1 MTEEEYKQEWLA
13 GKHQS
18 VYNSCRFAEDKVQYC
33 KDWIKENV
41 PWANIDN
48 PSNVVDII
56 CKQKIRIIEDADY
69 RKLCSDWSD
78 KYWAITHVDG
88 ELRIPT
94 PFMGYIGHMGFLY
107 ETCKENLKPGMIV
120 KMNHGSGWNIKIN
133 TVNDQVIKN
142 VVDKVNNWANLNYA
156 YIAGYEAQYENIT
169 PGVLFQN
176 ILVDTPTDYG
186 FWCING
192 KIEGISLTKKL
203 GKNLE
208 EYIAFVDKNG
218 KQNPW
223 YIGIKPAMDNL
234 SKKQMQMVNSMI
246 PYVEELAKPFD
257 FVRVDFYYVD
267 GKPYFG
273 EMTFTPCSGRLD
285 LGTIGG

>member
-33 KDWIKENV
+33 KDWLKENV
-41 PWANIDN
+41 PWANVDN

-56 CKQKIRIIEDADY
+56 CKQKLRIATDEKYCD
-69 RKLCSDWSD
+69 LCSKWAD
-78 KYWAITHVDG
+78 KYYAQSHIAP
-88 ELRIPT
+88 ELKIPT
-94 PFMGYIGHMGFLY
+94 PFMHLGGPIDFD
-107 ETCKENLKPGMIV
+107 TCKKYLQPGMIV
-120 KMNHGSGWNIKIN
+120 KMTHGSGWNIKVN
-133 TVNDQVIKN
+133 TVNDKVIEH
-142 VVDKVNNWANLNYA
+142 VVQKIAEWSNLKYA
-156 YIAGYEAQYENIT
+156 YIAGYEAQYEKM
-169 PGVLFQN
+169 PAGVLFQK

-192 KIEGISLTKKL
+192 NIEGISLTKKL

-208 EYIAFVDKNG
+208 EYIAFVDKEG

-223 YIGIKPAMDNL
+223 YIGVKPAMDNL
-234 SKKQMQMVNSMI
+234 NKKQKEMIDSMI
-246 PYVEELAKPFD
+246 PYVEIMAKPFD
-257 FVRVDFYYVD
+257 FVRVDFYYV
-267 GKPYFG
+267 GGRPYFG